1 MNGYRSVIKFTQVS
15 FSLHLDFATF
25 VPGRVLYFGWQK
37 GKRCS
42 YQEMRWRRIA
52 LPGVPVNLTGVIGES
67 TGKQITMLKF
77 RSRSIPAALIA
88 AVLLSGCAQSIVT
101 EPTVTQSTE
110 TVNTT
115 LSTETTEITT
125 SETEPKNQPFEF
137 NPHAYSC
144 FLEAC
149 YDSGYKESFF
159 NLVDA
164 LCEGKDTF
172 KCSSKEVYEFCMD
185 SVTLNQLYPVA
196 CMQIT
201 SKSKDG
207 GPSYED
213 GIGHIYYNKPVD
225 EYLQRQNEFRKDIT
239 GVMNEYIK
247 PGYTDF
253 EKCLALYDY
262 ISSNYSYDYDD
273 ELRKT
278 SDGSGYCCFKLKK
291 GVCADY
297 SAWYAYLLM
306 ECGVNAIAV
315 QNFGNENSIGYHAWT
330 YVQVNGFNYHIDVT
344 WALQSEGNKD
354 GAPLDYFMMTD
365 QNRDFSGYP
374 ADKLE
379 IPLLNLRYAAE
390 ITQYSFVA
398 NDKTYRMPDF
408 ATLIRYDT
416 EKNII
421 YYRDPYFPDEA
432 QEFIY
437 E

>member
-1 MNGYRSVIKFTQVS
+1 
-15 FSLHLDFATF
+15 
-25 VPGRVLYFGWQK
+25 
-37 GKRCS
+37 
-42 YQEMRWRRIA
+42 MRWRRIA
-52 LPGVPVNLTGVIGES
+52 LPGVPVNLAGKYGES
-67 TGKQITMLKF
+67 SGSYIMLKSK
-77 RSRSIPAALIA
+77 SRLIPAAVVLT
-88 AVLLSGCAQSIVT
+88 VLLSGCAQSIVA
-101 EPTVTQSTE
+101 EPDVTQSTG

-115 LSTETTEITT
+115 LITETTEITT
-125 SETEPKNQPFEF
+125 SETTPQNVPFEF
-137 NPHAYSC
+137 NPHTYSC
-144 FLEAC
+144 FLEAY

-164 LCEGKDTF
+164 LSEGKDTF
-172 KCSSKEVYEFCMD
+172 KCSSKEAYEFCMD

-225 EYLQRQNEFRKDIT
+225 EYLQRQKEFRKDIT
-239 GVMNEYIK
+239 DVMNQYIK
-247 PGYTDF
+247 SDYTDF

-262 ISSNYSYDYDD
+262 VASNYKYDDND

-278 SDGSGYCCFKLKK
+278 GDGSGYGCFKLKK

-306 ECGVNAIAV
+306 EAGVNAIAV

-344 WALQSEGNKD
+344 WALNYD
-354 GAPLDYFMMTD
+354 GSSTGAALDYFMMTD
-365 QNRDFSGYP
+365 QNREFSGYP
-374 ADKLE
+374 LDKLE
-379 IPLLNLRYAAE
+379 VPLLDMKYAPD
-390 ITQYSFVA
+390 ITQYSFTA
-398 NDKTYRMPDF
+398 NDKTYRLTDF

-416 EKNII
+416 EKNIL
-421 YYRDPYFPDEA
+421 YYRDPYFPDEEK
-432 QEFIY
+432 EFVY